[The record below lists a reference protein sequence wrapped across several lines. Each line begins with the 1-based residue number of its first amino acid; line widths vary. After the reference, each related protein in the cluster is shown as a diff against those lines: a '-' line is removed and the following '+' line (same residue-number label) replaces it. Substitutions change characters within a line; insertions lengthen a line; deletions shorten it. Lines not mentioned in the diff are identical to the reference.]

1 MGKTLE
7 TLEPGQPICHHNLLH
22 RCRHTSTPPSAKLL
36 SPAFQRES
44 MSRSV
49 HRFGHKKPPKVRINK
64 CSFTS
69 PCLSYKCISN
79 ILDQIENILTKRL
92 LQHNEASS
100 GGTFTCN
107 EAQTRCRV
115 SQDHTK

>member
-7 TLEPGQPICHHNLLH
+7 TLEPGQPICHHKLLH
-22 RCRHTSTPPSAKLL
+22 RCRHTSTPPSAKML

-49 HRFGHKKPPKVRINK
+49 HRFGHKKPPKAPLSRINK

-79 ILDQIENILTKRL
+79 ILDQIGFCPYDISCRI
-92 LQHNEASS
+92 S
-100 GGTFTCN
+100 GYNCSCSDFDIFL
-107 EAQTRCRV
+107 ERYIKV
-115 SQDHTK
+115 

>member
-49 HRFGHKKPPKVRINK
+49 HRFGHKKPPKARINK

-79 ILDQIENILTKRL
+79 ILDQIGFCPYDISCRI
-92 LQHNEASS
+92 S
-100 GGTFTCN
+100 GYNCSCSDFDIFL
-107 EAQTRCRV
+107 ERYIKV
-115 SQDHTK
+115 